1 MVFYSQIEEK
11 WGKLLK
17 MEKIEFLIIFDG
29 SRVFLSQSL
38 LSKFSKF
45 KCHCF
50 PAFPQLYNLLI
61 ISSTWPPPPLCI
73 CQERERAPAGMK
85 PSLSPFGGNG

>member
-29 SRVFLSQSL
+29 SARLSEPISPSSPSL
-38 LSKFSKF
+38 NATVSRL
-45 KCHCF
+45 F
-50 PAFPQLYNLLI
+50 PSSI
-61 ISSTWPPPPLCI
+61 IS
-73 CQERERAPAGMK
+73 
-85 PSLSPFGGNG
+85 